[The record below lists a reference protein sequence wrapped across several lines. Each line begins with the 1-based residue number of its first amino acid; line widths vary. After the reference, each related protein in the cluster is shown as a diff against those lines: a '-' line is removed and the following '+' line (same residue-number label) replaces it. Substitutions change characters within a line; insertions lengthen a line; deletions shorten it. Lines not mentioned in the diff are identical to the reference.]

1 MILADKII
9 ELRKKNGWSQEDLAE
24 KLDVS
29 RQAISKWESAQSIP
43 DMNKILKMSDLFGV
57 STDFLLKD
65 EYEVEP
71 DRNDKAIEAVPAQDD
86 ECGLRSVSMEEA
98 TAFLDIRERASRWI
112 SVGVMMCILSPVMLL
127 LLGGLS
133 EYGKIALSEEMATGA
148 GLVVWF
154 LLVGP
159 AVALFIR
166 SYMAMKPFE
175 YMEKEMLDT
184 AYGVDGMARA
194 QKDRFH
200 DSYVKM
206 MIIGIVLCVMSA
218 LPIFVTMMLVGDPGT
233 GPKAVFFVYAVCM
246 LLVLVALGV
255 FLIVR
260 ASIIKEGFDMLLE
273 EDDYTRKAKKE
284 NKNNEAITAVFW
296 MAVTAVFL
304 AYCFIT
310 NDWSRGWIIWP
321 VAGVSYG
328 IVIII
333 ANALRKKS

>member
-112 SVGVMMCILSPVMLL
+112 SVGVMMCILSPVMLI

-148 GLVVWF
+148 GLVLLF

-175 YMEKEMLDT
+175 YMETEMLDT

-284 NKNNEAITAVFW
+284 NKNNEKITAVFW